1 MASRTNAKLDA
12 VLICEVAAVLA
23 EHGRLRCV
31 PSVEIDDGALTVT
44 LVVKPTEPGDEFEA
58 LELYQRLCYVRD
70 ICQLRSLAYRYDID
84 PAALEALLPRE

>member
-1 MASRTNAKLDA
+1 MASRANAKLDA

-31 PSVEIDDGALTVT
+31 PSVEMDDGALTVT
-44 LVVKPTEPGDEFEA
+44 LVVRPTEPAAEFSA
-58 LELYQRLCYVRD
+58 LELYQRLCYVRAV
-70 ICQLRSLAYRYDID
+70 CQLRSLACRYDID